1 MEDNQDREN
10 DIKKT
15 PHDQYTEAYIGIL
28 NEYRQ
33 HLRESTKKKNELKEE
48 FFKRIMFIILAMTII
63 FGITVILS
71 IFLMIIMARF
81 NNNSIKIIAGSIV
94 SLISSFIT
102 MIISIY
108 RLPKIIAEYL
118 FNKKEDVQ
126 MKEII
131 TNIQKYEIDA
141 DKSENEKIR
150 ERANLDA
157 MGQVMETTQTADNKM
172 ENKEYFDPS
181 KEMEKEKSS

>member
-1 MEDNQDREN
+1 
-10 DIKKT
+10 
-15 PHDQYTEAYIGIL
+15 
-28 NEYRQ
+28 
-33 HLRESTKKKNELKEE
+33 
-48 FFKRIMFIILAMTII
+48 
-63 FGITVILS
+63 
-71 IFLMIIMARF
+71 
-81 NNNSIKIIAGSIV
+81 
-94 SLISSFIT
+94 
-102 MIISIY
+102 
-108 RLPKIIAEYL
+108 
-118 FNKKEDVQ
+118 